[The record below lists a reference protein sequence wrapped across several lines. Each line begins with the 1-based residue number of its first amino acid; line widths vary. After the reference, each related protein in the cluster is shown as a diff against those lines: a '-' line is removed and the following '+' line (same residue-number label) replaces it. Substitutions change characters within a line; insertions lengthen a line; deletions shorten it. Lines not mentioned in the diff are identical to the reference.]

1 MVRVALKRI
10 LDLVVAATGLILFSP
25 LFAYCAWAIKRDASG
40 PVLYRQER
48 VGLHGRRFQIVK
60 FRTMVVDAEGQWVP
74 PQSAEDL
81 SHFYFQDEGDPRI
94 TRVGRWLRRTSLD
107 ELPNLWNVLLG
118 EMSLVG
124 PRPEVPEIVAL
135 YDDTMKKRLDVKPGL
150 TGLAQI
156 SGRGLLSTAEAIDY
170 DLEYCR
176 RWSLSE
182 DLKILWSTLK
192 AVTNHKGA
200 L

>member
-1 MVRVALKRI
+1 MIGFWLKRA
-10 LDLVVAATGLILFSP
+10 LDLVVAVVGLVLLSP
-25 LFAYCAWAIKRDASG
+25 LFAYCALAIKRDAPG

-48 VGLHGRRFQIVK
+48 VGLRGRRFQIVK
-60 FRTMVVDAEGQWVP
+60 FRTMGVDAEGQWVP
-74 PQSAEDL
+74 PQSKDEL
-81 SHFYFQDEGDPRI
+81 SHFYFQDEADPRI

-107 ELPNLWNVLLG
+107 ELPNLWNVLRG

-150 TGLAQI
+150 TGLAQV
-156 SGRGLLSTAEAIDY
+156 SGRGLLSTAETIDY

-192 AVTNHKGA
+192 AVSNRKGA
-200 L
+200 I